1 MCWLFASG
9 GLSTVTSA
17 SASILPMNIQSW
29 FPLELNGLIS
39 LLSEGLSRVF
49 SSTTVWKHQF
59 FSAQPSLWSKS
70 HIHVWLYRHLW
81 PGTWLIP
88 GVFVLR
94 VTWAPAGNW
103 PECVSPLCRV
113 LGPVW
118 PDSASLSV
126 WESGT
131 DGHHLLFWDQQW
143 HQGYNSVDWY
153 WQQLSMAP
161 HYWFML
167 SVNDLRDP
175 WSLLWLQA
183 WKHSLPDCL
192 WALGWGRGWLSL
204 WLRQKQQPLHSG
216 PGSWGSETT
225 TSSELTQAPSRLNSG
240 LFILCYYFILE

>member
-1 MCWLFASG
+1 MKDRILKN
-9 GLSTVTSA
+9 LSNSKVGDMWKDVY
-17 SASILPMNIQSW
+17 L
-29 FPLELNGLIS
+29 G
-39 LLSEGLSRVF
+39 LLS
-49 SSTTVWKHQF
+49 F
-59 FSAQPSLWSKS
+59 F
-70 HIHVWLYRHLW
+70 
-81 PGTWLIP
+81 
-88 GVFVLR
+88 
-94 VTWAPAGNW
+94 
-103 PECVSPLCRV
+103 CLC
-113 LGPVW
+113 
-118 PDSASLSV
+118 
-126 WESGT
+126 
-131 DGHHLLFWDQQW
+131 HHLLFWDQQW